1 MPALAQSK
9 NAAKFE
15 VVRTE
20 GCRVFSADG
29 LSAIDFQSGWCV
41 GNLGWTR
48 PEVEQALRDFDGPAY
63 MYPNHSYA
71 PWEELAEALIGMAPP
86 GLQRCFRA
94 TGGSEAVEIALQAA
108 MLHTGRARF
117 VTIEDCYH
125 GNTLGPRSIGD
136 AETRNLF
143 PRLGLPAPRTIKPPL
158 NDARLAQVETALKPR
173 DVAAMI
179 LEPVICNLGALVPE
193 PAFMRGIQDLCRRY
207 GTLLILDEV
216 ATGFG
221 RTGRMFAAEHSGVR
235 PDMLALAKAIT
246 AGFAPMGATLTS
258 AAVAGSMLKVGAYST
273 YGWHPRSTA
282 AALANLA
289 WWRDNGETLLTHVAA
304 MNRIFV
310 KRLGALGLGPVQGE
324 GLALG
329 VRTAN
334 EEQAKRIKA
343 RCLKEGLLV
352 AAEGDVLTLFPPLVI
367 DETTAA
373 EGLDILARCAA
384 ARQAGDAS
392 PLVAVATVHSRN

>member
-9 NAAKFE
+9 SAAAFE
-15 VVRTE
+15 VIRTE
-20 GCRVFSADG
+20 GCRVFTSDG
-29 LSAIDFQSGWCV
+29 RGAIDFQSGWCV
-41 GNLGWTR
+41 GNLGWTM
-48 PEVEQALRDFDGPAY
+48 PEIERALSDFDGPAY
-63 MYPNHSYA
+63 VYPGHHYA
-71 PWEELAEALIGMAPP
+71 PWEELAQSLLKIAPP
-86 GLQRCFRA
+86 GLRRCFRA

-136 AETRNLF
+136 AETRSAF
-143 PRLGLPAPRTIKPPL
+143 PRLGLPSPRTIKPPL
-158 NDARLAQVETALKPR
+158 DEARLAQVETALKPR

-193 PAFMRGIQDLCRRY
+193 PAFMRGVQDLCRRH

-221 RTGRMFAAEHSGVR
+221 RTGRMFAAELSGVR
-235 PDMLALAKAIT
+235 PDILTLAKAIT
-246 AGFAPMGATLTS
+246 AGFAQMGATLMN
-258 AAVAGSMLKVGAYST
+258 AAVAESMLEVGAYST

-289 WWRDNGETLLTHVAA
+289 WWRDNGEKLLAHDRKI
-304 MNRIFV
+304 NELFV
-310 KRLGALGLGPVQGE
+310 KRLGALGRGPVQGE

-329 VRTAN
+329 VPAGG
-334 EEQAKRIKA
+334 EEEAEMIKA
-343 RCLKEGLLV
+343 RCQKAGLLV
-352 AAEGDVLTLFPPLVI
+352 AAEGDVVTLFPPLVI
-367 DETTAA
+367 DEATAI
-373 EGLDILARCAA
+373 EGLDILERCAA
-384 ARQAGDAS
+384 A
-392 PLVAVATVHSRN
+392 

>member
-1 MPALAQSK
+1 MSALARSK
-9 NAAKFE
+9 NAATFE
-15 VVRTE
+15 VVRTQD
-20 GCRVFSADG
+20 CRVLAADG
-29 LSAIDFQSGWCV
+29 RSAIDFQSGWCV
-41 GNLGWTR
+41 GNLGWSP
-48 PEVEQALRDFDGPAY
+48 PEIERALCDFAGPAY
-63 MYPNHSYA
+63 VYPRHRYA
-71 PWEELAEALIGMAPP
+71 PWEELAGALVEIAPP
-86 GLQRCFRA
+86 GLERCFRA

-117 VTIEDCYH
+117 VTIEGCYH

-136 AETRNLF
+136 GETRRLF
-143 PRLGLPAPRTIKPPL
+143 PRLGLPTPRTIRPPL
-158 NDARLAQVETALKPR
+158 DEARLSQVETALKRR

-193 PAFMRGIQDLCRRY
+193 PAFLRGVHALCRRY

-235 PDMLALAKAIT
+235 PDMLILAKAIT
-246 AGFAPMGATLTS
+246 AGLAPMGATLTS
-258 AAVAGSMLKVGAYST
+258 TAIAESMLKVGAYST

-289 WWRDNGETLLTHVAA
+289 WWQANGETLLAHVGTI
-304 MNRIFV
+304 NRLLA

-329 VRTAN
+329 VRTADAK
-334 EEQAKRIKA
+334 QAERIRA
-343 RCLKEGLLV
+343 GCLDKGLLV
-352 AAEGDVLTLFPPLVI
+352 AAEGDVVTLFPPLVI
-367 DETTAA
+367 DEATAV
-373 EGLDILARCAA
+373 EGLDILERCAA
-384 ARQAGDAS
+384 S
-392 PLVAVATVHSRN
+392 

>member
-9 NAAKFE
+9 NAAAFE

-20 GCRVFSADG
+20 GCRVFAANG
-29 LSAIDFQSGWCV
+29 RSAIDFQSGWCV
-41 GNLGWTR
+41 GNLGWSR
-48 PEVEQALRDFDGPAY
+48 PEIERALRDFDGPAY
-63 MYPNHSYA
+63 IYPHHRYA
-71 PWEELAEALIGMAPP
+71 PWEELARALVEIAPP

-125 GNTLGPRSIGD
+125 GDTLGPRSIGD
-136 AETRNLF
+136 GETRSLF

-158 NDARLAQVETALKPR
+158 DEARLAQVETALKPR

-235 PDMLALAKAIT
+235 PDMLVLAKAIT

-258 AAVAGSMLKVGAYST
+258 AAIAESMLKVGAYST

-289 WWRDNGETLLTHVAA
+289 WWRDNGESLLARVGAI
-304 MNRIFV
+304 NRLFV

-329 VRTAN
+329 VGTRD
-334 EEQAKRIKA
+334 EEQAERIKA

-352 AAEGDVLTLFPPLVI
+352 AAEGDVITLFPPLVI
-367 DETTAA
+367 DEATAVK
-373 EGLDILARCAA
+373 GLDILERCAA
-384 ARQAGDAS
+384 A
-392 PLVAVATVHSRN
+392 

>member
-9 NAAKFE
+9 HAAAFE

-20 GCRVFSADG
+20 GCRVFAANG
-29 LSAIDFQSGWCV
+29 RSAIDFQSGWCV
-41 GNLGWTR
+41 GNLGWSQ
-48 PEVEQALRDFDGPAY
+48 PEIERALRDFDGPAY
-63 MYPNHSYA
+63 IYPNHRYA
-71 PWEELAEALIGMAPP
+71 AWEELAQALIKIAPS

-136 AETRNLF
+136 DETRSLF
-143 PRLGLPAPRTIKPPL
+143 PRLGLPAPRRIKPPL
-158 NDARLAQVETALKPR
+158 DEARLPQVETALKPR
-173 DVAAMI
+173 DVAAVI

-193 PAFMRGIQDLCRRY
+193 PAFMRGVQDLCRRY

-235 PDMLALAKAIT
+235 PDMLVLAKAIT
-246 AGFAPMGATLTS
+246 AGFAPMGATLMS
-258 AAVAGSMLKVGAYST
+258 AASAESMLKAGAYST

-289 WWRDNGETLLTHVAA
+289 WWRDNGETILTHVGAI
-304 MNRIFV
+304 NRLFV
-310 KRLGALGLGPVQGE
+310 KRLGALGLGPVQGA

-329 VRTAN
+329 VSTGD
-334 EEQAKRIKA
+334 EQQAKRIKA

-352 AAEGDVLTLFPPLVI
+352 AAEGNVLTLFPPLVI
-367 DETTAA
+367 DEATAV
-373 EGLDILARCAA
+373 EGLDILERCAA
-384 ARQAGDAS
+384 A
-392 PLVAVATVHSRN
+392 

>member
-1 MPALAQSK
+1 MPALAHSK
-9 NAAKFE
+9 TAVHFE

-20 GCRVFSADG
+20 GCRVSTADG
-29 LSAIDFQSGWCV
+29 RSAIDFQSGWCV
-41 GNLGWTR
+41 GNLGWSR
-48 PEVEQALRDFDGPAY
+48 PEIEQALRDFDGPAY
-63 MYPNHSYA
+63 VYPGHHYA
-71 PWEELAEALIGMAPP
+71 PWEELARALVEIAPP

-117 VTIEDCYH
+117 VTVEDCYH

-136 AETRNLF
+136 AETRGLF

-158 NDARLAQVETALKPR
+158 DEARLAQVETALKPR
-173 DVAAMI
+173 DIAAVI

-193 PAFMRGIQDLCRRY
+193 PAFLRGVQDLCRRH

-235 PDMLALAKAIT
+235 PDILILAKAIT
-246 AGFAPMGATLTS
+246 GGFAPMGATLTTGP
-258 AAVAGSMLKVGAYST
+258 VAESMLKAGAYST

-289 WWRDNGETLLTHVAA
+289 WWRDKGDKLLAHVDAL
-304 MNRIFV
+304 NRLFV
-310 KRLGALGLGPVQGE
+310 ERLAALGLGPVQGK

-329 VRTAN
+329 VATGD
-334 EEQAKRIKA
+334 EEQAERIKA
-343 RCLKEGLLV
+343 KCLKEELII
-352 AAEGDVLTLFPPLVI
+352 AAERDVVTLFPPLII
-367 DETTAA
+367 DEATAA
-373 EGLDILARCAA
+373 EGLDILERCASA
-384 ARQAGDAS
+384 
-392 PLVAVATVHSRN
+392 

>member
-9 NAAKFE
+9 NAPAFE

-20 GCRVFSADG
+20 GCRVFAADG
-29 LSAIDFQSGWCV
+29 RSAIDFQSGWCV
-41 GNLGWTR
+41 GNLGWSW
-48 PEVEQALRDFDGPAY
+48 PEIERALSDFDGPAY
-63 MYPNHSYA
+63 VYPGHRYA
-71 PWEELAEALIGMAPP
+71 PWEALAEALVGIAPQ
-86 GLQRCFRA
+86 GLRRCFRA

-136 AETRNLF
+136 AETRSLF

-158 NDARLAQVETALKPR
+158 DEARLAQVETALKPR

-179 LEPVICNLGALVPE
+179 LEPVICNLGALMPE
-193 PAFMRGIQDLCRRY
+193 PAFLRGARDLCRRY

-235 PDMLALAKAIT
+235 ADIMTLAKAIT
-246 AGFAPMGATLTS
+246 GGFAPMGATLTS
-258 AAVAGSMLKVGAYST
+258 AAVAESMLEAGAYST

-289 WWRDNGETLLTHVAA
+289 WWRDNGETLLAHVGA
-304 MNRIFV
+304 MSVLFV
-310 KRLGALGLGPVQGE
+310 KRLAALGPVQGE

-329 VRTAN
+329 IVTAD
-334 EEQAKRIKA
+334 EARAETIKA
-343 RCLKEGLLV
+343 RCLREGLIV
-352 AAEGDVLTLFPPLVI
+352 AAEGEVVTLFPPLVI
-367 DETTAA
+367 DEPTAV
-373 EGLDILARCAA
+373 EGLDILERCAA
-384 ARQAGDAS
+384 A
-392 PLVAVATVHSRN
+392 